1 MRVAI
6 LGTGALGGVI
16 AGCLAD
22 TEAELV
28 CVSRGRT
35 AEILETGLTIFTP
48 EGTVEMIPGDR
59 YVLIDSQ
66 RGPLNYCWQGRL
78 DICTFLHS

>member
-22 TEAELV
+22 TVAELV

-48 EGTVEMIPGDR
+48 EGAVEMI
-59 YVLIDSQ
+59 
-66 RGPLNYCWQGRL
+66 
-78 DICTFLHS
+78 